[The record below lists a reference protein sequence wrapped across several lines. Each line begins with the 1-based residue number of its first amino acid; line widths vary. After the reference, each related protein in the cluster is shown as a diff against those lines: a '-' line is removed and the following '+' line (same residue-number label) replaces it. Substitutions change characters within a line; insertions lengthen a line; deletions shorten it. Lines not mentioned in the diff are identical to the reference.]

1 MHAVWRLRWHHLPR
15 PPLSRLTC
23 PPSPR
28 SEIPSGELPIVGY
41 CAGPADAIQAC
52 EWTPG
57 LRSSGGQAASGGDG
71 KGGKKFKK
79 GKADGQQQQQRFT
92 IIF

>member
-1 MHAVWRLRWHHLPR
+1 M
-15 PPLSRLTC
+15 
-23 PPSPR
+23 
-28 SEIPSGELPIVGY
+28 PSGELPIVGY

-57 LRSSGGQAASGGDG
+57 ARGGDGAAASGGDG
-71 KGGKKFKK
+71 KGGKKGKK
-79 GKADGQQQQQRFT
+79 GGKADSQQQQRFT